1 MDAEPRDL
9 TDEELGRVII
19 RNRRIRLRSGV
30 NPSWHVK
37 AAVISHDAP
46 DGSAFTVLTYPS
58 VVHAIGHAAFKQLAM
73 HACWSADLRLR
84 APVRVC
90 RARVC
95 VSVCVRID
103 REQNIQRIIK
113 AEGVLNPR
121 DAQAANSP

>member
-1 MDAEPRDL
+1 MDADRDLTDEDAEHAAPRDL

-46 DGSAFTVLTYPS
+46 DGSAFTVLTYPP

-73 HACWSADLRLR
+73 DACWSADVRLR
-84 APVRVC
+84 VSRT
-90 RARVC
+90 RVC
-95 VSVCVRID
+95 VCVR
-103 REQNIQRIIK
+103 
-113 AEGVLNPR
+113 AV
-121 DAQAANSP
+121 